1 MTSGVYS
8 GNPGGLNI
16 QKPVNI
22 IHINNKIEKP
32 YKHLS
37 WQENASDKIQHLSM
51 IQKNFLK
58 LSRN

>member
-1 MTSGVYS
+1 MASEVYS

-22 IHINNKIEKP
+22 IHTNNKIEKP
-32 YKHLS
+32 YEHPS

-51 IQKNFLK
+51 IQKNF
-58 LSRN
+58 